1 MDCRAIYIRTET
13 SISVA
18 INTVLSLAFVY
29 FVFHGQARV
38 PVLGPH
44 GIVPD
49 MAPQTFMV
57 TLMACLVPGLLT
69 RRRLL
74 AGGLPWTE
82 RGIRIPVG
90 KVVRTSIASA
100 LVMTGLAMGLSWV
113 LLPHLLP
120 NGLAFTPLLL
130 AKAVYGALLA
140 AVATPWAIRT
150 FTHTTP
156 RG

>member
-1 MDCRAIYIRTET
+1 MSSRAGYVRTET
-13 SISVA
+13 LISVA
-18 INTVLSLAFVY
+18 INTVLSLAFVHV
-29 FVFHGQARV
+29 VFHAQARI
-38 PVLGPH
+38 PVLGAH

-69 RRRLL
+69 RQRLL
-74 AGGLPWTE
+74 AGRLPWVARDT
-82 RGIRIPVG
+82 RISVG
-90 KVVRTSIASA
+90 KVIATAIASA
-100 LVMTGLAMGLSWV
+100 LVMTGLVVGLCWA

-130 AKAVYGALLA
+130 EKAVYGALLA

-150 FTHTTP
+150 FTHTA
-156 RG
+156 GGC